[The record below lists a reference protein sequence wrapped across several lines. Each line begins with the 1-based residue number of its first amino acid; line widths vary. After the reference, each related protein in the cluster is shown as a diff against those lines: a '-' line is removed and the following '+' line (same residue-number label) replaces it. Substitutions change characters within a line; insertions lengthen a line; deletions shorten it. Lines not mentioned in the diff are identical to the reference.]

1 MAEKTTSP
9 AGFFESVLPFDLSAF
24 LCPET
29 AFFELDSVSTL
40 SAFFGC
46 YQTEKGKVQL
56 LQWS

>member
-24 LCPET
+24 FCPET

-56 LQWS
+56 LQ